1 MSDQS
6 GLSGTQNEEG
16 QTMSKKARAAG
27 WLLGV
32 FALIALLAG
41 CTAEPA
47 QTGQSENGKQ
57 TATKSDNGQPR
68 SDVAGTTEAEKPAVS
83 EEAKPGSAVDMAEQ
97 KPAEDP
103 AKVGPWDLKVRFK
116 KGEAHTYSI
125 KSDSSVSV
133 KIGDGDPMPPQ
144 RMTDEA
150 TISVKALEAS
160 DKMAKVEYKVTPK
173 KKKEGAE
180 AEKPTTLVVSVDSK
194 GNSKAQGESKDPRD
208 RMLASLPLSAIHCPD
223 KPVKLNDKWTASI
236 QHPLKA
242 FPQLAMMGLKV
253 ADTMKISYQL
263 VGITDKG
270 LKVRATAGDKLA
282 LNVKE
287 GTAGAPGPGHVDI
300 SLQFTMDY
308 LVDPKTAQVLS
319 ASIVQ
324 ASKSNA
330 EQTMGEGKKVKQSS
344 DSKTTVTLKRTK

>member
-1 MSDQS
+1 
-6 GLSGTQNEEG
+6 
-16 QTMSKKARAAG
+16 MSKKTRAVG
-27 WLLGV
+27 SLLGI
-32 FALIALLAG
+32 FALLAMLAG

-47 QTGQSENGKQ
+47 QTGEGENGKQ
-57 TATKSDNGQPR
+57 STAKTEPKADDIQPKSDV
-68 SDVAGTTEAEKPAVS
+68 VATAEPADPGTVTEPAV
-83 EEAKPGSAVDMAEQ
+83 EKAT
-97 KPAEDP
+97 EDP
-103 AKVGPWDLKVRFK
+103 AKVGPWDLRVRFK

-133 KIGDGDPMPPQ
+133 KMGEGDPMPPQ
-144 RMTDEA
+144 QMTDEA

-160 DKMAKVEYKVTPK
+160 DKSAKVEYKVTPK
-173 KKKEGAE
+173 KKGAE

-194 GNSKAQGESKDPRD
+194 GNSKAEGESKDPRD
-208 RMLASLPLSAIHCPD
+208 RMLASLPLAAIHCPD

-253 ADTMKISYQL
+253 ADTMKIAYQV
-263 VGITDKG
+263 VGVTDKG
-270 LKVRATAGDKLA
+270 LKVRATAGDKLT
-282 LNVKE
+282 LDVKE
-287 GTAGAPGPGHVDI
+287 GTAGTPGPGHVDI

-308 LVDPKTAQVLS
+308 IVDPKTAQVLS

-324 ASKSNA
+324 ASKSNV

-344 DSKTTVTLKRTK
+344 DSKTKITLNRTK